1 MKTKTMITARAL
13 MLRLAVLPA
22 LATLSMTAARADG
35 EFRCVPDVVGQFN
48 ALTERPDPL
57 GFYIGDSPNPTACK
71 HYQGMVR
78 VEGADGRPYFIVS
91 RSGVLPPVPGPDD
104 FLCGDI
110 GTEDDQPGNLLIV
123 RMGSR
128 DKNGERLRS
137 NRLRRDTNLTDT
149 PPDPL
154 DTTVAWFSFDGE
166 GDFPNYGHPGGMQ
179 VVGNILA
186 LAVEA
191 PYTSGDP
198 VARFQFIDVS
208 DPEFPEIR
216 STFDP
221 PEELGVLAGMV
232 GITPL
237 ANGRYL
243 MVVTG
248 GINTKLWFFESLAT
262 DGTRDGVTDLGAG
275 SLSWVLRDEW
285 KPQIKFGEP
294 GYPPLPPGT
303 DLPPGIVP
311 PPINTED
318 GIYLEQDWPNSL
330 GEAHQTLQF
339 LREGDI
345 NGTLYLAGARGVVPF
360 GEDRMDLYRVDFI
373 GDEIRL
379 KLISSRHKN
388 SHPNA
393 DGVTID
399 PRNNTASFAAAS
411 TFYVSPSGELIFYAT
426 EHENDGPIDGLGGIV
441 SGNGSVKAG
450 EWRHIDMVRPD
461 SPTLLPS
468 LELFP
473 PYEVLEGGD
482 TLLTGFARP
491 PVARPWIQLF
501 TDPHFGGRY
510 VVVDFADWDN
520 DSFDDFR
527 DLDGSPFDAHF
538 GFDNEPSSWRW
549 FAPVG
554 GTLRANDDDFGDGDF
569 PGEHT
574 RTLSGTGQPETGD
587 GFGPDV
593 ESLSQIANDAGTGSM
608 NDELTSVEFFP
619 DCGDYYSATMNVR
632 WDRDLNGSYEA
643 DGFIV
648 PFDAAALD
656 GPDNVSVP
664 VMAQHPI
671 DGLATF
677 DVAVV
682 QVINVAPSVGS
693 FGLFDSFGLEV
704 GVDVPFALLNLEY
717 TAEGTFADPGRPDH
731 QTAALDWGDGIVEQS
746 TGFDLF
752 TDAFGGVTG
761 QFRHHHAFTAS
772 GALTL
777 RVQVLDDDGGQGDA
791 TLPVQVLS
799 PGEALQWLL
808 QQIDALL
815 AAATQP
821 GVIEALLEAR
831 ANLDGHNG
839 GAALDGA
846 LDRLAGNDPLAAI
859 VQLEAFV
866 ASLTAAE
873 AAGAGDL
880 SGYKYLAAMVAESV
894 AQAEYLRV
902 VAALPSPTPGQAL
915 RIQLIRQA
923 ILDGH
928 LRLAAG
934 DYAGAFDRYKDAA
947 ARAGK

>member
-1 MKTKTMITARAL
+1 MKTKTITTVRARL
-13 MLRLAVLPA
+13 LGLAALPA
-22 LATLSMTAARADG
+22 MAALSTTAVRASG
-35 EFRCVPDVVGQFN
+35 EVRCVPDVIGQFN

-78 VEGADGRPYFIVS
+78 VEDADGTPYFIVS

-137 NRLRRDTNLTDT
+137 NRLRRDVNLTDT
-149 PPDPL
+149 PPDLL
-154 DTTVAWFSFDGE
+154 DTTVSYFTFDGE

-179 VVGNILA
+179 LVGNILA

-191 PYTSGDP
+191 PYRSGDP
-198 VARFQFIDVS
+198 VARFLFIDVS

-232 GITPL
+232 GLTPL

-248 GINTKLWFFESLAT
+248 GVNNELWFFESLPT
-262 DGTRDGVTDLGAG
+262 DGRRDSPLGTDLGAG
-275 SLSWVLRDEW
+275 SLSWVLKDKWR
-285 KPQIKFGEP
+285 PQIKFGDP
-294 GYPPLPPGT
+294 DYPELTEVPVIP
-303 DLPPGIVP
+303 P

-318 GIYLEQDWPNSL
+318 GNYLEQNWPNDL

-339 LREGDI
+339 LREGDLH
-345 NGTLYLAGARGVVPF
+345 GTLYLAGARGKVPF
-360 GEDRMDLYRVDFI
+360 GEDRLDLYRVDFI
-373 GDEIRL
+373 GEEIRL

-393 DGVTID
+393 DAAGFD

-450 EWRHIDMVRPD
+450 EWRHIDMVRPN
-461 SPTLLPS
+461 SPTLLPR

-473 PYEVLEGGD
+473 PYEVLEGSD

-491 PVARPWIQLF
+491 PIARPWIQLF
-501 TDPHFGGRY
+501 TDSHFGGRY

-520 DSFDDFR
+520 DSFDDFK
-527 DLDGSPFDAHF
+527 DLDGTVFDAHQ

-574 RTLSGTGQPETGD
+574 RTLSGTGRPERD
-587 GFGPDV
+587 ADLFHV
-593 ESLSQIANDAGTGSM
+593 ANNSGNASM
-608 NDELTSVEFFP
+608 DDELTSVEFFA
-619 DCGDYYSATMNVR
+619 DCDDYYSSAMDVR
-632 WDRDLNGSYEA
+632 WDLDLNGSFETT
-643 DGFIV
+643 GFIV
-648 PFDAAALD
+648 RFDAAALD
-656 GPDNVSVP
+656 GPDNISVP
-664 VMAQHPI
+664 AMAQHPV
-671 DGLATF
+671 DGLASF
-677 DVAVV
+677 DTAVV
-682 QVINVAPSVGS
+682 RVINVAPVIGS
-693 FGLFDSFGLEV
+693 FTLFDSLGFKV

-717 TAEGTFADPGRPDH
+717 TAQGIFTDPGRPDH
-731 QTAALDWGDGIVEQS
+731 QTGALDWGDGIVEQS

-777 RVQVLDDDGGQGDA
+777 RVQVLDDDGGLSNA

-799 PGEALQWLL
+799 PREALQWLL

-815 AAATQP
+815 ASATQP
-821 GVIEALLEAR
+821 GVIKALLKAR
-831 ANLDGHNG
+831 ADLDGHNG
-839 GAALDGA
+839 GAAADGA
-846 LDRLAGNDPLAAI
+846 IDRLAGNDPLAA
-859 VQLEAFV
+859 VVKMAAFV

-880 SGYKYLAAMVAESV
+880 SGYKYLTALAAESV
-894 AQAEYLRV
+894 ARAEYLKV
-902 VAALPSPTPGQAL
+902 VAALPAPSPGQAR
-915 RIQLIRQA
+915 RIQLIQQA

-928 LRLAAG
+928 LRLADG
-934 DYAGAFDRYKDAA
+934 DYPGAFDHYKDAV
-947 ARAGK
+947 ARAG